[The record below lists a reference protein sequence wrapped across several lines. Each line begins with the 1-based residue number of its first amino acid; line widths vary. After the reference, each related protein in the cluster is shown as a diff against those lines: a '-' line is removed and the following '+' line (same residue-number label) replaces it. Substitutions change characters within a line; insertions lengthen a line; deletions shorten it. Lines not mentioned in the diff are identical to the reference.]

1 MNPYISDNVPTTRN
15 KLFFVEPDSQF
26 TLHKIFCGVPKSNK
40 HSYKKTFVSIR
51 VH

>member
-1 MNPYISDNVPTTRN
+1 MNPYIPDNVPITRS

-26 TLHKIFCGVPKSNK
+26 TLHKSFCRVPKSNK
-40 HSYKKTFVSIR
+40 HSSKKTFVSIR